1 MVKMETNKTAC
12 VTGTDRG
19 VGLALTR
26 DLLYSGYTVFAG
38 GIMKVNEEMDR
49 LGDKFP
55 GRLHAFV
62 LDVGNNESVKEA
74 VSYINSKTDKLD
86 LLINNAAILGDTKKT
101 VEDEIDFD
109 EIQRVYNISALGAI
123 RMSNALI
130 GPIMNGGKLIV
141 NISSEAGSIGDSHRE
156 AWFGYCMA
164 KAALNMGSTIIHN
177 KIRKDGGRV
186 ILIHPGWVKSYMNGS
201 WNDEGTYTPEEA
213 SANILKQIEQRKSEI
228 RELPL
233 FIEADSGKELPW

>member
-55 GRLHAFV
+55 GQLHAFV
-62 LDVGNNESVKEA
+62 LDVGSNESVKAA
-74 VSYINSKTDKLD
+74 VSYIASKSDKLD

-213 SANILKQIEQRKSEI
+213 SASILKQIEQSKSEI